1 MPVAERFIN
10 AAHRREI
17 LHALPQ
23 GRHRVGGLPPAECI
37 APLVVGHRLG
47 GEWGVMQ
54 HGLFERDASLG
65 DLLDL
70 GANAAHGGN
79 KPIQFGLILRLGGL
93 HHERPCY
100 RERKGGGVETII
112 HQAFCHICGG
122 HAGVVLQ
129 AAQVEDAFVAHQVV
143 LAGVEHWEGV
153 GQFLRQVVGV

>member
-1 MPVAERFIN
+1 MPVAERLIN

-23 GRHRVGGLPPAECI
+23 GCHRVGGLPPAERI
-37 APLVVGHRLG
+37 APLVAGHRLG
-47 GEWGVMQ
+47 GERGVMQ
-54 HGLFERDASLG
+54 HGLFERDAPLG

-79 KPIQFGLILRLGGL
+79 KPIQLGLILRLGGL
-93 HHERPCY
+93 HHERARH

-112 HQAFCHICGG
+112 HQAFRHIRGG

-129 AAQVEDAFVAHQVV
+129 AAQVEDAFVAHQAI
-143 LAGVEHWEGV
+143 LAGVEHREGV
-153 GQFLRQVVGV
+153 GQFLRQIVGI